1 MKKIIV
7 LVFLTA
13 IFSAR
18 AETFNLMP
26 LKIHYFGT
34 VAAGNYIIAYGTNGS
49 GLESMDGGK
58 TWKHRYIHE
67 YGEIRKIVN
76 ANDTLF
82 GILNPDILLKSV
94 DKGKTWLKT
103 KFETGEDN
111 IFVNILAS
119 GDFVYI
125 RTQQS
130 IFRFDKNYNL
140 INEFSDTLIFSE
152 ESYDPF
158 SYPKELPGRYDN
170 TFIGVCNNDII
181 AALSYKYSSFLVL
194 SPDLIESRVVT
205 LNDKMSITNPAT
217 YDLRNIF
224 SIYGEPV
231 FNITDHLYKPD
242 ADYQNWTYFF
252 ADTLYMNSAD
262 ENYNI
267 YHNYVLRNT
276 FFAFD
281 EMLYAND
288 YINDTTFEFYSDY
301 AIYQYSPTPADTFL
315 ITGNKFINHY
325 HSLYNYG
332 YPLVFKTSIY
342 KKIRER
348 NNVCGNKTV
357 LSAGIENTL
366 LKAENLGESWELVS
380 SNSGMPAFIWNDS
393 TYSFRKN
400 EYYSD
405 NNFNEINTSY
415 NYGNTFQPTKMT
427 TTNPEDTV
435 PFLKYES
442 LTNPCSQYFNKDGS
456 GFILGYKSWMNYP
469 CGNIFYTNNYGQ
481 SFYPHTLTPFNQCGN
496 PAERNMTN
504 ICKSGSKYLF
514 CAYLD
519 NPLSTN
525 YTYIFDENIF
535 EETNPEVKLNCD
547 IAVTDSLCYVHY
559 VLADNFDSFLKFCST
574 KEQSQNYFSAF
585 EVLEATDSGRV
596 RKSIYKI
603 DEWLEFSQ
611 IYELNKDS
619 VFFAATYPAR
629 ILMYDR
635 KRNTFDNLYENAEL
649 DSIFF
654 MELSGKFYIL
664 GEELFLE
671 NTDRNDLTKW
681 EDAPWDYGRPT
692 FSSVICKGN
701 VALVGLSDSLR
712 PFNYYRMMTEE
723 HAPVGVEIQAEKLY
737 YTNHFYAGNP
747 YPLPGR
753 NLIKTLISYDMSFD
767 LEESILG
774 VYDLSGEQVQ
784 NKEHIEIN
792 WLNKASAEFIW
803 NCSAVP
809 SGIYFI
815 LVRHNGITDSIP
827 IVVEK

>member
-1 MKKIIV
+1 MKK
-7 LVFLTA
+7 FLILTLLCISFQITA
-13 IFSAR
+13 

-26 LKIHYFGT
+26 LKIHYLGT
-34 VAAGNYIIAYGTNGS
+34 VAAGDYIIAYGTNGS

-111 IFVNILAS
+111 IFVNILS
-119 GDFVYI
+119 FGDFVYI

-140 INEFSDTLIFSE
+140 INEYIDTLIISE
-152 ESYDPF
+152 ESSNPF
-158 SYPKELPGRYDN
+158 FSPDELPKYYDN
-170 TFIGVCNNDII
+170 TFIGERNDEII

-194 SPDLIESRVVT
+194 SPDLIESRVIT
-205 LNDKMSITNPAT
+205 LNDKMYITNPAT
-217 YDLRNIF
+217 YRLRDIMKINEE
-224 SIYGEPV
+224 YV
-231 FNITDHLYKPD
+231 FNIAGQLYMSD
-242 ADYQNWTYFF
+242 DDYDNWTYFYT
-252 ADTLYMNSAD
+252 DTLYMNRSD
-262 ENYNI
+262 KDYFKN
-267 YHNYVLRNT
+267 NYVLGNT
-276 FFAFD
+276 YYVFD
-281 EMLYAND
+281 KMLYAND
-288 YINDTTFEFYSDY
+288 YIDDTTFQFQWDFGLF
-301 AIYQYSPTPADTFL
+301 QYFSTPADTFVN
-315 ITGNKFINHY
+315 IGNEFINHY
-325 HSLYNYG
+325 HSLNNYG
-332 YPLVFKTSIY
+332 QPSVFQNGIY
-342 KKIRER
+342 QKIRER
-348 NNVCGNKTV
+348 NYVCGNKTV

-380 SNSGMPAFIWNDS
+380 SNSGKPAFIWNDS
-393 TYSFRKN
+393 TYSFRKKEN
-400 EYYSD
+400 YSD
-405 NNFNEINTSY
+405 NNFNEINTSFD
-415 NYGNTFQPTKMT
+415 YGNTFQPVKRIAIIHDSV
-427 TTNPEDTV
+427 PELT
-435 PFLKYES
+435 YHA
-442 LTNPCSQYFNKDGS
+442 LTNPSGEYFNKDGS

-469 CGNIFYTNNYGQ
+469 CGNIFYTNNYGR
-481 SFYPHTLTPFNQCGN
+481 SFYPHTLTPFNHCGN

-767 LEESILG
+767 LEESIMG

-784 NKEHIEIN
+784 NKENIEIN